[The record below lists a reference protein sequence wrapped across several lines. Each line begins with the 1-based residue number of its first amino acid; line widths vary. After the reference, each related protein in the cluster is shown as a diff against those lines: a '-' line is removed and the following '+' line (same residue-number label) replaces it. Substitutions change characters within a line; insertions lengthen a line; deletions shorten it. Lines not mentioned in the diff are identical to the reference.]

1 LTFDYLDVWK
11 REREGEKGRERR
23 RERERREGLTDRLHD
38 TSISVRG
45 EIYFP
50 LTWKRTKMATRKKNH
65 LRAAFA
71 TFSGY

>member
-1 LTFDYLDVWK
+1 VEERERG
-11 REREGEKGRERR
+11 REREREKE

-50 LTWKRTKMATRKKNH
+50 LTWKRTKIATRKKTH